1 MLPSAAL
8 QLEWRVE
15 ECATGEELYARIAEH
30 GERYDIV
37 FVDEHYEVR
46 GDDTRTPPNLPLN
59 TQTPKLPVV
68 DIWI

>member
-46 GDDTRTPPNLPLN
+46 GGDTRTPPEPA
-59 TQTPKLPVV
+59 PSPEPEPEPPP
-68 DIWI
+68 